1 MTNGKYKK
9 KRLKNQLDP
18 TSLVF
23 LFKILCFIEFN
34 LYIWSSLLQI
44 KLNIFT
50 MTAGFSM
57 WDYVVFIA
65 YAILI
70 LGVGL
75 WVSRDKKGHQ
85 KNAEDYF
92 LASKSLPW
100 WAIGASLIAA
110 NISAEQFIGMSGSG
124 FALGLAIASYE
135 WMAALTLIIVG
146 KYFLPIFIEKGL
158 YTIPEFVEK
167 RFSTNLKTILAVFWL
182 GLYVFVNLTSV
193 LYLGGLAIETIMG
206 VDMMYAIIGLALFA
220 AAYSLY
226 GGLSAVAWTD
236 VIQVVF
242 LVLGGLVTTYLALNT
257 VSGGEGVM
265 AGFHKVWDAAPEKF
279 HMVLEEFNSDGST
292 NSNYLDLPGIW
303 VLVGGLW
310 VANLYYWGF
319 NQYIIQRTLAAK
331 SLKESQKG
339 ILLAAFLKLLIPL
352 IVVVPG
358 IAAYVMVNDPEI
370 MATLGSVG
378 QLNTPSLEQA
388 DKAYPWLLQFL
399 PTGLKGVAF
408 AALAAAIVSSLASML
423 NSTSTIFTMDIYKQ
437 YFNKEA
443 GDKKTV
449 NVGRITAAVAL
460 IIAVMVAPLLDGLD
474 QAFQYIQEY
483 TGLVSP
489 GILAVFL
496 LGLFWKKTTNKG
508 AIWGAILSI
517 PVALALKIL
526 PKQVD
531 AFDWLAPWMHQM
543 GISTLLSMA
552 IIMILSNV
560 ETKGADDPKG
570 IPLTKELFNTTPL
583 FNVGAFVVMVVL
595 AVLYAVFW

>member
-1 MTNGKYKK
+1 
-9 KRLKNQLDP
+9 
-18 TSLVF
+18 
-23 LFKILCFIEFN
+23 
-34 LYIWSSLLQI
+34 
-44 KLNIFT
+44 
-50 MTAGFSM
+50 M
-57 WDYVVFIA
+57 WDYVVFIS

-75 WVSRDKKGHQ
+75 WVSRDKEGHQ

-100 WAIGASLIAA
+100 WAIGTSLIAA

-135 WMAALTLIIVG
+135 WMAALGLIIVG

-182 GLYVFVNLTSV
+182 GLYIFVNLASV

-206 VDMMYAIIGLALFA
+206 VDMIYAIIGLALFA

-236 VIQVVF
+236 VIQVIF

-257 VSGGEGVM
+257 VSGGEGVL
-265 AGFHKVWDAAPEKF
+265 AGFSKVIEAAPDKF
-279 HMVLEEFNSDGST
+279 HMVIEEFNNDGST
-292 NSNYLDLPGIW
+292 NANYLDLPGIW

-339 ILLAAFLKLLIPL
+339 ILLAAFLKLIIPL

-358 IAAYVMVNDPEI
+358 IAAYVIVNDPSI
-370 MATLGSVG
+370 MANLGEIG
-378 QLNTPSLEQA
+378 QLNVPSSGQA

-399 PTGLKGVAF
+399 PTGLKGIAF

-423 NSTSTIFTMDIYKQ
+423 NSTATIFTMDIYKQ
-437 YFNKEA
+437 YFNKNA
-443 GDKKTV
+443 DDKTTV
-449 NVGRITAAVAL
+449 NVGRISAAVAL
-460 IIAVMVAPLLDGLD
+460 VIAVIVAPLLGGID
-474 QAFQYIQEY
+474 QAFQFIQEY
-483 TGLVSP
+483 TGIVSP

-496 LGLFWKKTTNKG
+496 LGLFWKRTTNNA

-517 PVALALKIL
+517 PIALALKFL
-526 PKQVD
+526 PIPV
-531 AFDWLAPWMHQM
+531 FEPWMHQM
-543 GISTLLSMA
+543 GITALLTM
-552 IIMILSNV
+552 IIIIVLSNMQN
-560 ETKGADDPKG
+560 KGADDEKG
-570 IPLTKELFNTTPL
+570 IPLTKDLFKTTPL
-583 FNVGAFVVMVVL
+583 FNIGSFVVCIIL
-595 AVLYAVFW
+595 TVLYAMFW